1 MANKETLENVKI
13 VQKVMMM
20 HLINQRHF
28 IIHNQVDNKWF

>member
-13 VQKVMMM
+13 VQKSYDDAP
-20 HLINQRHF
+20 F